1 VPIALQTRGMK
12 YFSKML
18 DQLVFEKDYQQT
30 QLFPLGSENIEGVF
44 RWSRLNNFTKGYPD
58 CENTDF
64 DSVNLV
70 KFLVISCIQ
79 VFKKFHAL
87 KFLNIRDFQISAFS
101 SYLVSK
107 MSRFIVPLTTNIN
120 FLITMKI

>member
-44 RWSRLNNFTKGYPD
+44 R
-58 CENTDF
+58 
-64 DSVNLV
+64 
-70 KFLVISCIQ
+70 
-79 VFKKFHAL
+79 
-87 KFLNIRDFQISAFS
+87 
-101 SYLVSK
+101 
-107 MSRFIVPLTTNIN
+107 
-120 FLITMKI
+120 